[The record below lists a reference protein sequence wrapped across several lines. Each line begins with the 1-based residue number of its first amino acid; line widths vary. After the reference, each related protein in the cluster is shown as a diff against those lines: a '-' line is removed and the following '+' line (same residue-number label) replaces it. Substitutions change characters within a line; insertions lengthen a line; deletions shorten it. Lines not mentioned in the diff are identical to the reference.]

1 MVDYQLKLL
10 EILMYLHIP
19 NSAPAAANVFLPEFF
34 QDELNYQER
43 QNQKILDQIEFAFKK
58 PPTKANVLPG
68 QRLIKQGCK
77 GRRTSL
83 FPSRKAGGLVPLE
96 SQLELAHAVG
106 NLERTYKNYR
116 SQAIR
121 IELPG
126 GKCCYPDF
134 VVLTNKGFYEVHEVK
149 PDIYYLDEQTIR
161 KLKIVEKILYSAGI
175 IFRIIDSSNIPSFRK
190 TEKILEIYSRG
201 HVRYWTKSQI
211 LLGAT
216 LLKLH
221 PVDQL
226 IDGYSVLQK
235 NDLPAQILE
244 YLIFHDIVSLPTL
257 KKSMLGEEV

>member
-1 MVDYQLKLL
+1 
-10 EILMYLHIP
+10 MYLHIP
-19 NSAPAAANVFLPEFF
+19 NSAPSAANISLPEFF
-34 QDELNYQER
+34 YDELNYQEC
-43 QNQKILDQIEFAFKK
+43 QYQKILDQIEFAFKR

-77 GRRTSL
+77 GRKTSL
-83 FPSRKAGGLVPLE
+83 FPSRKAGGLVPVE

-106 NLERTYKNYR
+106 NLERTSKNYR

-134 VVLTNKGFYEVHEVK
+134 VVLTNTGFYEVHEVK

-161 KLKIVEKILYSAGI
+161 KLKIVEKILHSAGI
-175 IFRIIDSSNIPSFRK
+175 VFRIIDSSNIPSFKK
-190 TEKILEIYSRG
+190 TEKLLEVYSRG
-201 HVRYWTKSQI
+201 HVGYWTKSQI
-211 LLGAT
+211 SLGAA
-216 LLKLH
+216 LLKLN

-226 IDGYSVLQK
+226 IEGYELLQE
-235 NDLPAQILE
+235 NDLPAHILE
-244 YLIFHDIVSLPTL
+244 YLIFHDIVNLPAL